1 MPIPAVKPSLD
12 AGSPDPRPLPP
23 QRVHW
28 EHTFVSI
35 TGSCG
40 EGEEIPLTGFSGK
53 DWPSYFMQAGATGLD
68 MPPFE
73 LHSDDSPNLDG
84 GMYRGTRATQR
95 EIMLPVY
102 IWGVDRRSLKDQ
114 KRKLLTSLNP
124 KNGYCVLK
132 FIESDGQPK
141 YLYAFYKAGLEGNE
155 SEDAAGFRWLKIGI
169 QMTAFDPWFY
179 SDNLHVAEWNFGDG
193 APFLGPKFFPLNLS
207 EGHPSTTELPVIN
220 PGDIEAWPVWEITG
234 PVQSFKFTNQA
245 GKSFGIDKQPG
256 GGDVVASGRKLIID
270 TRPGYKTLL
279 DDQDTNYYPLL
290 AANPQLWSVPSGRSM
305 TTINLVSG
313 DGAAHVRM
321 TLTPRY
327 ESY

>member
-1 MPIPAVKPSLD
+1 MPIPAVKPALD
-12 AGSPDPRPLPP
+12 ADAPDPRPLPP

-35 TGSCG
+35 TGSNG

-53 DWPSYFMQAGATGLD
+53 DWPSFFMQAGATGLD

-95 EIMLPVY
+95 EVLLPIF
-102 IWGVDRRSLKDQ
+102 IWGVDRKTLKDQ
-114 KRKLLTSLNP
+114 KRKLLASLNP

-132 FIESDGQPK
+132 FMESDGQPK
-141 YLYAFYKAGLEGNE
+141 YLYAYYKAGLEGNE
-155 SEDAAGFRWLKIGI
+155 SEDSAGFRWLKIGI

-179 SDNLHVAEWNFGDG
+179 SDRLQVAEWDFGQGDAFFG
-193 APFLGPKFFPLNLS
+193 ASFLPLNLS
-207 EGHPSTTELPVIN
+207 QGFPSEVTLPVVN

-234 PVQSFKFTNQA
+234 PVQSFNFT
-245 GKSFGIDKQPG
+245 GPDKKSFAIDLQSG
-256 GGDVVASGRKLIID
+256 GGDVVPTGRTLTID
-270 TRPGYKTLL
+270 TRPGYKTLK
-279 DDQDTNYYPLL
+279 DDQGANYYPLL
-290 AANPQLWSVPSGRSM
+290 AANPQLWSVPAGKSTVS
-305 TTINLVSG
+305 IKLVSG
-313 DGAAHVRM
+313 SGVAHVRM